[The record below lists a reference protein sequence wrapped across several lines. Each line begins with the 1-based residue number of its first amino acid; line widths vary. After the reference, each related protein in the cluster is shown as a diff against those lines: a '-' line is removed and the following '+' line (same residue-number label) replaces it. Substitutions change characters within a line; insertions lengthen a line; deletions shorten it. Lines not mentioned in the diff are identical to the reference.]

1 MASERIIVI
10 GAGAGGL
17 ACAVSLASRGL
28 DVLVLE
34 GASLPGGKIRTA
46 SVAGSD
52 IDAGPT
58 VFTMRWV
65 FDELFAEGGTNLG
78 DALALTPLGTLA
90 RHAWSETERLDL
102 PADRAAAVDAIG
114 RFAGVS
120 EARGF
125 EAFCAHARDVHD
137 TLRDTFMNADRPSA
151 PELVRRAGVAGLLRA
166 GPFSTMW
173 TTLGRFFRD
182 ERLRQL
188 FGRYATYCG
197 ASPFRAPAT
206 LALVAHVE
214 QEGVWSVDGGM
225 VRLAQAMADLATR
238 RGAQLR
244 FDTPV
249 HEILFEGSGVRGVQ
263 LANGEII
270 EGGKVVV
277 NADSSALGCGLFGAV
292 VARACGVSIARER
305 SLSAVTFATVAT
317 ATGFP
322 LSRHNVFFSRD
333 YAREFDD
340 IFDKRMLPHEP
351 TVYVCAQDRG
361 CGNEDPTGPERL
373 LVLVNAP
380 PTGDVHSFPDTE
392 IAACAQR
399 TWAQLARCGLHLTQS
414 APASVSTPAT
424 FHTRFPATGGSL
436 YGPATHGAMATFA
449 RPGART
455 KIPGLYLAG
464 GSVHPG
470 PGVPMAVLSGRI
482 AARNILSDL
491 ASTKRFRPAAMPGG
505 ISMR

>member
-1 MASERIIVI
+1 MV

-17 ACAVSLASRGL
+17 ACAISLAARGEN
-28 DVLVLE
+28 VLVLE
-34 GASLPGGKIRTA
+34 GASHPGGKVRTA
-46 SVAGSD
+46 SVAGLA

-65 FDELFAEGGTNLG
+65 FDELFAEAGASLD
-78 DALALTPLGTLA
+78 DALALTPLKTLA

-102 PADRAAAVDAIG
+102 PADRAAAIDAIG
-114 RFAGVS
+114 RFAGAS

-137 TLRDTFMNADRPSA
+137 TLRDTFMNADKPSA

-173 TTLGRFFRD
+173 TTLGRYFRD

-206 LALVAHVE
+206 LSLVAHVE

-225 VRLAQAMADLATR
+225 VRLAQAMADCATR
-238 RGAQLR
+238 CGAQLR
-244 FDTPV
+244 YDASV
-249 HEILFEGSGVRGVQ
+249 QEILVEGSGVRGVR
-263 LANGEII
+263 LTDGEII
-270 EGGKVVV
+270 EGSQVVI
-277 NADSSALGCGLFGAV
+277 NADASALGRGLFGAD
-292 VARACGVSIARER
+292 VARASGIATARER

-340 IFDKRMLPHEP
+340 IFDKKMLPHEP
-351 TVYVCAQDRG
+351 TVYVCAQDR
-361 CGNEDPTGPERL
+361 DSDDAVPAGPERL

-380 PTGDVHSFPDTE
+380 PTGDIHSFPDTE

-399 TWAQLARCGLHLTQS
+399 TWAQLGRCGLQLTQT

-424 FHTRFPATGGSL
+424 FHTRFPATGGAL

-455 KIPGLYLAG
+455 KIAGLYLAG

-505 ISMR
+505 ILMR